1 MEKGTVS
8 KKVNEDFIP
17 VVHLNGTNLE
27 YTEIII
33 EKKYEYLI
41 SLIEKA
47 LKNDSLLLIEIQN
60 TFSYIFTG
68 IPREYSFCFPY
79 NYSAAFVD
87 SADYPKI
94 YSQEEFDSEINNVL
108 LWVE

>member
-17 VVHLNGTNLE
+17 VVHLNGSNLE

-41 SLIEKA
+41 SLIKKA
-47 LKNDSLLLIEIQN
+47 LKNTKKPLKNRPQKCLLNPLSHNPAE
-60 TFSYIFTG
+60 T
-68 IPREYSFCFPY
+68 
-79 NYSAAFVD
+79 
-87 SADYPKI
+87 
-94 YSQEEFDSEINNVL
+94 
-108 LWVE
+108 